1 MNAWLEASP
10 DEMAI
15 KARPRSD
22 AHLSRS
28 ITRKR
33 LDISVPAKS
42 DASEFCA
49 ESEVLE
55 DIQRLIE
62 VDLDEEA

>member
-1 MNAWLEASP
+1 MNAWLEAST
-10 DEMAI
+10 DEMAN
-15 KARPRSD
+15 KARRASN

-42 DASEFCA
+42 AASEFCA

-55 DIQRLIE
+55 AIQKLIE
-62 VDLDEEA
+62 EELDEGA